1 MKKWL
6 PSTVVLVAKAL
17 YTYNSLKP
25 VLAVKFRMAE
35 STSSRIQQLLATNDF
50 AQASKEVKAVADE
63 LLKRGEDSSLLTWIH
78 KIPAEIRATDYD
90 LSLIF
95 AQSLIHTGELHQ
107 AGGILTET
115 INRCSGDDKSLQVM
129 ANALIWRSA
138 THRLAGNLDNAIA
151 DAETALTQLHNS
163 DTNLTLVA
171 NAQFRLGNALLD
183 VGDLNKSIEHL
194 KLAVK
199 SSANY
204 FDLDLIARIQQS
216 LGAAYLRRG
225 NMTTAAIHFE
235 YAREGWG
242 KTGNSGAL
250 AATMN
255 SLAYLYQR
263 LGEPKR
269 ALDMLS
275 AALSQAQSAG
285 SKRIEAS
292 ILIAI
297 GVVQRDLDEF
307 DRSVVTL
314 KSSLTVARDAMEKN
328 FVSWARAELGDTYR
342 RMGQYSL
349 SVQTLTEAVAQA
361 TEQSQG
367 VEIEIFNVLLGISKF
382 MGGDQNGGMN
392 LLSTTAQRLE
402 SGGDQDALAR
412 CYFFLACCYFTIK
425 DFENTSIWLGKT
437 LSLADK
443 LGYHEFLATD
453 GEDFQLLIHF
463 AASKHIGGDRFV
475 NVQKRINEKL
485 RAKRSKAITDGGE
498 ISPPGVE
505 AYSFGDAK
513 VWVFSKSVEENE
525 WRSLRAKELFFY
537 LLCHPRQTAEQITAS
552 LWPELTPNRAL
563 SNFHTNL
570 FRARRA
576 TSPGIIIMSGG
587 RYRINEDLVV
597 YFDVFDFFS
606 LTAPRQPI
614 ETQAIYL
621 ERLEHAV
628 NLYRGPFLDGFQGE
642 WIQELRQG
650 YEARYLGLLSTL
662 ALHYRGLGQF
672 QKAISLLEKAVSI
685 DFYQDDLYCD
695 IIECHIAQGD
705 RLSALRVYQQYDS
718 TVLKEMDSEPPPRL
732 KRILKPL
739 SI

>member
-1 MKKWL
+1 
-6 PSTVVLVAKAL
+6 
-17 YTYNSLKP
+17 
-25 VLAVKFRMAE
+25 
-35 STSSRIQQLLATNDF
+35 
-50 AQASKEVKAVADE
+50 VKAVADE
-63 LLKRGEDSSLLTWIH
+63 LLKRGEYSSLLTWIH
-78 KIPAEIRATDYD
+78 KIPAEIRANDYD

-151 DAETALTQLHNS
+151 DAETALAQLHNS
-163 DTNLTLVA
+163 ETNPTLVA

-199 SSANY
+199 SSANN

-216 LGAAYLRRG
+216 LGAAYFRRG
-225 NMTTAAIHFE
+225 NITTAAIHFE
-235 YAREGWG
+235 YAREGWE

-292 ILIAI
+292 ILIAL

-314 KSSLTVARDAMEKN
+314 ESSLTVAREAMEKN

-342 RMGQYSL
+342 RMGQYSF
-349 SVQTLTEAVAQA
+349 
-361 TEQSQG
+361 
-367 VEIEIFNVLLGISKF
+367 FNVLLGISKF

-525 WRSLRAKELFFY
+525 WRSL
-537 LLCHPRQTAEQITAS
+537 P
-552 LWPELTPNRAL
+552 P
-563 SNFHTNL
+563 
-570 FRARRA
+570 
-576 TSPGIIIMSGG
+576 
-587 RYRINEDLVV
+587 
-597 YFDVFDFFS
+597 
-606 LTAPRQPI
+606 
-614 ETQAIYL
+614 
-621 ERLEHAV
+621 
-628 NLYRGPFLDGFQGE
+628 
-642 WIQELRQG
+642 
-650 YEARYLGLLSTL
+650 
-662 ALHYRGLGQF
+662 
-672 QKAISLLEKAVSI
+672 KAN
-685 DFYQDDLYCD
+685 C
-695 IIECHIAQGD
+695 
-705 RLSALRVYQQYDS
+705 
-718 TVLKEMDSEPPPRL
+718 
-732 KRILKPL
+732 
-739 SI
+739 